1 MSQILPLQG
10 AVRQEIIA
18 SGVLLNWMVFILAVS
33 HRDPLVFSLPFLPIM
48 WHLQVNRL
56 SGGSSLRFQC
66 PISGPT
72 LTARFLDVHT
82 FIVSTPDLKDTYIAV
97 CPAIPP
103 PPLNNNKLQAKSHDQ
118 PDAAIHLL
126 AEQRIVPYACMS
138 FFGQKTTVNALF
150 LMFNTTST
158 FKCLINGNCNVL
170 CWHHQMMPLYF
181 ANQSDEHIS
190 GGLNTFSFAGFFHSH
205 IKNKQ
210 HTAL

>member
-48 WHLQVNRL
+48 WHSQVNRL
-56 SGGSSLRFQC
+56 SGGSTLRFQC

-72 LTARFLDVHT
+72 LTACFLDGHT

-118 PDAAIHLL
+118 PDAAVHVL
-126 AEQRIVPYACMS
+126 AEQRIVPYARMSS
-138 FFGQKTTVNALF
+138 FFGQRTTVNVF
-150 LMFNTTST
+150 FFMFNTTST
-158 FKCLINGNCNVL
+158 FKWLINGNCNAV
-170 CWHHQMMPLYF
+170 CCHHQMMPLYF
-181 ANQSDEHIS
+181 ANQSD
-190 GGLNTFSFAGFFHSH
+190 GLNTLSFAGVFHSH